1 MQETVC
7 TAQNKNQVSMIGTLS
22 FRIDAINQPPSDGG
36 VTTRGW
42 QLVTC

>member
-7 TAQNKNQVSMIGTLS
+7 TAQNKNQVSMIETLS
-22 FRIDAINQPPSDGG
+22 FLVDAINQPLCDGG

-42 QLVTC
+42 IFVTC